1 MSKGTPASS
10 QIIWLENKVKDQ
22 ETIIDEI
29 MQINAR
35 LRDEKREANAE
46 IKRLREK
53 VNYLLISICE
63 AGDLLDAGQLID
75 TSNRLDEAKFNHNM
89 ER

>member
-1 MSKGTPASS
+1 MDIVG
-10 QIIWLENKVKDQ
+10 
-22 ETIIDEI
+22 
-29 MQINAR
+29 R
-35 LRDEKREANAE
+35 LRIGEPCSEAGNPCKDIDAKSDCQCAIAANE
-46 IKRLREK
+46 IERLREK

-75 TSNRLDEAKFNHNM
+75 ASNRLDEAKFNHNM